1 MGFVVCCNFV
11 FFFASFVCIRFGTF
25 DVCHCSLP
33 IHTASHTHIVGSLLF
48 SRTRAHVLRLRPSGG
63 EIRSTKTCAAASLLL
78 LCVCFLC
85 DCFVFLF
92 KFAQTLTIVPRVA
105 LNWYTVFLLV
115 CWFYVSF
122 SLTKLS
128 MENKCG
134 IYVLQN
140 INKSSQVVPKIFCF
154 CIFGFTSVGL
164 QVCLCLCVGFLKF
177 ASYACPS
184 VGWVFTKY

>member
-11 FFFASFVCIRFGTF
+11 FFCLVRMYSFRYFWCLPLFAANTYCLTHTLLALYCSRARVHMFCVCVQVVVRFAPPK
-25 DVCHCSLP
+25 HAP
-33 IHTASHTHIVGSLLF
+33 
-48 SRTRAHVLRLRPSGG
+48 
-63 EIRSTKTCAAASLLL
+63 LLL
-78 LCVCFLC
+78 SCFCVCVLC

-92 KFAQTLTIVPRVA
+92 KFAQTLTIVPRVV
-105 LNWYTVFLLV
+105 LNWYTVFLFV

-164 QVCLCLCVGFLKF
+164 QVCLCLCVGF
-177 ASYACPS
+177 
-184 VGWVFTKY
+184 

>member
-11 FFFASFVCIRFGTF
+11 FFLPRSYVFVSVLLMFAIVRCQYI
-25 DVCHCSLP
+25 P
-33 IHTASHTHIVGSLLF
+33 SHTHTLLALYC
-48 SRTRAHVLRLRPSGG
+48 SRARVHMFCVCVQVVVRFAPPKHAP
-63 EIRSTKTCAAASLLL
+63 LLL
-78 LCVCFLC
+78 SCFCVCVLC

-105 LNWYTVFLLV
+105 LNWYTVFLFV

-164 QVCLCLCVGFLKF
+164 QVCLCLCVGFFKICFLCLSKCRL
-177 ASYACPS
+177 S
-184 VGWVFTKY
+184 FTKY